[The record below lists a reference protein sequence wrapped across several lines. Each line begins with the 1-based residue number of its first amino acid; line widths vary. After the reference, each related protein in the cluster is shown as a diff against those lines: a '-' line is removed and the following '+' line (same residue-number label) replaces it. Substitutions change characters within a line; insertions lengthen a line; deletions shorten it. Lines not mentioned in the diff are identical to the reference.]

1 LFSIIGKL
9 SLRYELKPQNNK
21 NSNLICKFAFLNQ
34 NSNKQTM
41 ALQSINPTTTKAW
54 QELQKHFQEMQT
66 ASMKTMFQEDSNRTE
81 KFHIQWNDFLVDY
94 SKNIINQQTIDLLLQ
109 LAEEVNLKDAI
120 SQYFKGDSI
129 NQTENRAV
137 LHTALRANESDSV
150 LVDNQNVIPEIFEV
164 KAKIKIFTNEV
175 VNGDRKGFTGK
186 EFTDIVNIGI
196 GGSDL
201 GPAMVVEALQFYK
214 NHLNVHF
221 VSNVDGD
228 HVQEI
233 IKKLNPETTLFV
245 IVSKTF
251 TTQET
256 LTNSETIRK
265 WFLKSASQDDVAKHF
280 VAVSTNIKNVTEF
293 GINPENV
300 FPMWDWVGGRFS
312 LWSAVGLSISLAVG
326 FDNFDKLLKG
336 ANDMDNHFKS
346 ATFDKNIP
354 IVLALL
360 SIWYNNFFGAESEA
374 LIPYTQYLQKLAPY
388 LQQGIM
394 ESNGKSI
401 GRDGKPVNYQTGT
414 IIWGEPGTNS
424 QHAFFQLIHQGTKLI
439 PTDFIGFVKPLYG
452 DKDHHDKLMSNFFAQ
467 TEALLN
473 GKTSEQVQAEFD
485 KQNLSIDKTE
495 YLRPFKVFA
504 GNKPTNT
511 LLINKLTPET
521 LGALVAMYEHKIF
534 VQGVIWNIFSYDQWG
549 VELGKQLANAVL
561 EEINSKEIKNHD
573 GSTTFLL
580 KHFIKQ

>member
-1 LFSIIGKL
+1 
-9 SLRYELKPQNNK
+9 
-21 NSNLICKFAFLNQ
+21 
-34 NSNKQTM
+34 M
-41 ALQSINPTTTKAW
+41 ALAQINPTVTEAW
-54 QELQKHFQEMQT
+54 EKLTQHHAQISNTSLKEMF
-66 ASMKTMFQEDSNRTE
+66 ANDSQRAE
-81 KFHIQWNDFLVDY
+81 KFHIQWQDFLVDY
-94 SKNIINQQTIDLLLQ
+94 SKNILNQDTINLLLD
-109 LAEEVNLKDAI
+109 LAKEVKLEEAI
-120 SQYFKGDSI
+120 SQYFGGDAI

-137 LHTALRANESDSV
+137 LHTALRSPENQVV
-150 LVDNQNVIPEIFEV
+150 LVDGENVMPEVFAV
-164 KAKIKIFTNEV
+164 KNKIKAFSNEV
-175 VNGDRKGFTGK
+175 ISGQRKGFTGK
-186 EFTDIVNIGI
+186 PFTDVVNIGI

-214 NHLNVHF
+214 NHLKVHF

-228 HVQEI
+228 HVNEI

-245 IVSKTF
+245 VASKTF

-256 LTNSETIRK
+256 LSNAETIRA
-265 WFLKSASQDDVAKHF
+265 WFLQSATQEDVAKHF
-280 VAVSTNIKNVTEF
+280 VAVSTNIQKVTEF
-293 GINPENV
+293 GINPANV

-312 LWSAVGLSISLAVG
+312 LWSAVGLSIALAVG
-326 FDNFDKLLKG
+326 FDNFDELLKG
-336 ANDMDNHFKS
+336 ANEMDNHFQT
-346 ATFDKNIP
+346 AEFEKNIP
-354 IVLALL
+354 VVLALL

-452 DKDHHDKLMSNFFAQ
+452 NKDHHNKLMSNFFAQ

-473 GKTSEQVQAEFD
+473 GKTEAQVKAEFE
-485 KQNLSIDKTE
+485 KQNVTGEKADFL
-495 YLRPFKVFA
+495 LPFKVFS

-511 LLINKLTPET
+511 FLIDKLTPKS
-521 LGALVAMYEHKIF
+521 LGSLVALYEHKIF

-549 VELGKQLANAVL
+549 VELGKQLANSIL
-561 EEINSKEIKNHD
+561 DEINSKSVNQHD
-573 GSTTFLL
+573 SSTEFLL
-580 KHFIKQ
+580 KHFLKNS